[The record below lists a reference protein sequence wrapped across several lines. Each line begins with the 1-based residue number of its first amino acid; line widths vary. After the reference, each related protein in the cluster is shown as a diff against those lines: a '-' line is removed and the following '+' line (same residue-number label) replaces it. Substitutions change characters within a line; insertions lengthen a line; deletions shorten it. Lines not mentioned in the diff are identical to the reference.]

1 MSIHN
6 PICRLVS
13 RRTVGSGFGVGFGV
27 INLCRSLR
35 RRSRR
40 KLRHGAGQ
48 NRRSG
53 RPFARAHRSMPGAR
67 AAALLLSNDAG
78 CLRALANVSASFD
91 CNSPVLWPTTHCG
104 RSWVPRW
111 PAQEPRGGQRRKLS
125 CERSSSAFPKMPAAR
140 PAPDRRPIP
149 SLRSVIPQVGGQAR
163 FALKRSTA
171 SVALGSAPSSFA
183 RWDSLLL
190 LSRPVQSALGR
201 FLLLAPP
208 GGGSSLSPALGGL
221 RELALKYA
229 KFLLHS
235 LRLQEQPTLCHMAR
249 AASARPNTRHVRL
262 RISHRVVQPS
272 DQNVFQSPNQT
283 SHSQEQRSK
292 SVTMPLIELAP
303 HGKDVSLSVTLP
315 EETANDV
322 KLYAR
327 FLKATHQSATSDI
340 ISECIRRTLKQDA
353 EFQTWKSDP
362 ANIKTNRGGARPR
375 KAGSPTPPQ
384 TK

>member
-1 MSIHN
+1 MPIQN
-6 PICRLVS
+6 PMRRLAS
-13 RRTVGSGFGVGFGV
+13 RRSAGFDFGVSFGV
-27 INLCRSLR
+27 VTLCRSSCR
-35 RRSRR
+35 TSRR
-40 KLRHGAGQ
+40 GTRRWAPQ
-48 NRRSG
+48 NRRAG
-53 RPFARAHRSMPGAR
+53 RPVTSAHRPLPCTR

-125 CERSSSAFPKMPAAR
+125 CELSSSAFPKMPAAR

-163 FALKRSTA
+163 VALKRSTA

-221 RELALKYA
+221 RELSLKYA

-235 LRLQEQPTLCHMAR
+235 LRLLEQPTLCHMAR

-272 DQNVFQSPNQT
+272 DQAFFNHPIKPVIPKNKGANQS
-283 SHSQEQRSK
+283 SCHS
-292 SVTMPLIELAP
+292 L
-303 HGKDVSLSVTLP
+303 
-315 EETANDV
+315 N
-322 KLYAR
+322 
-327 FLKATHQSATSDI
+327 
-340 ISECIRRTLKQDA
+340 
-353 EFQTWKSDP
+353 
-362 ANIKTNRGGARPR
+362 
-375 KAGSPTPPQ
+375 
-384 TK
+384 

>member
-1 MSIHN
+1 MPIHN

-13 RRTVGSGFGVGFGV
+13 ACTVGSSLGVSFGVLTLG
-27 INLCRSLR
+27 RSSWR
-35 RRSRR
+35 SSRR
-40 KLRHGAGQ
+40 KLRHPARQ

-53 RPFARAHRSMPGAR
+53 RPVASAHRPSPGAR
-67 AAALLLSNDAG
+67 ALALLLSNDAG

-104 RSWVPRW
+104 RSWVFRW
-111 PAQEPRGGQRRKLS
+111 PEQKTKGGQRRKLS
-125 CERSSSAFPKMPAAR
+125 CGRSSSAFPMMPAAR

-149 SLRSVIPQVGGQAR
+149 SLRSVIPQAGGQAR

-190 LSRPVQSALGR
+190 LSRTVQSALGR

-208 GGGSSLSPALGGL
+208 RVGSSLSPALWGP
-221 RELALKYA
+221 AQTSLKYA
-229 KFLLHS
+229 KVLAAFAPVARGD
-235 LRLQEQPTLCHMAR
+235 LRSASRHGLRALAR
-249 AASARPNTRHVRL
+249 KPPCASANCGLAGRL
-262 RISHRVVQPS
+262 WPKHSSIS
-272 DQNVFQSPNQT
+272 NQI
-283 SHSQEQRSK
+283 SSRSK
-292 SVTMPLIELAP
+292 SVIMPLIELAP
-303 HGKDVSLSVTLP
+303 RGKDISLSLILP

-322 KLYAR
+322 RLYAR

-340 ISECIRRTLKQDA
+340 INECVRRTLKQDT

-362 ANIKTNRGGARPR
+362 ENTKSNRGGARPR
-375 KAGSPTPPQ
+375 KARSSTPPQ
-384 TK
+384 TNRP

>member
-1 MSIHN
+1 MSIQN
-6 PICRLVS
+6 PICRSVYAS
-13 RRTVGSGFGVGFGV
+13 AVGSRFGVGFGV
-27 INLCRSLR
+27 STLCRNLR

-40 KLRHGAGQ
+40 ELCHRERQ

-53 RPFARAHRSMPGAR
+53 RPVARAHRSVPGAR
-67 AAALLLSNDAG
+67 AAALLLSNDAD

-190 LSRPVQSALGR
+190 LSRPVRSALGR
-201 FLLLAPP
+201 FLLLAPSRD
-208 GGGSSLSPALGGL
+208 GSSLSPALWGL
-221 RELALKYA
+221 RKLRSNTR

-235 LRLQEQPTLCHMAR
+235 LRLLVQPTLCHTAR
-249 AASARPNTRHVRL
+249 AAALARIPRRVLLQARGSRLNHRQSLFQSTAKHSSIQTKEQISHHASHRISTTRKRRFSFLDSARGNRKRGKILCPIPQGNSPIGCFKHHQRMCSQDLETGY
-262 RISHRVVQPS
+262 RVSNLEV
-272 DQNVFQSPNQT
+272 
-283 SHSQEQRSK
+283 
-292 SVTMPLIELAP
+292 
-303 HGKDVSLSVTLP
+303 
-315 EETANDV
+315 
-322 KLYAR
+322 
-327 FLKATHQSATSDI
+327 
-340 ISECIRRTLKQDA
+340 
-353 EFQTWKSDP
+353 
-362 ANIKTNRGGARPR
+362 
-375 KAGSPTPPQ
+375 
-384 TK
+384 

>member
-13 RRTVGSGFGVGFGV
+13 RLPVGSGFGVDFGV
-27 INLCRSLR
+27 TNLCRSSCR
-35 RRSRR
+35 TSRR
-40 KLRHGAGQ
+40 GTRRWAPQ
-48 NRRSG
+48 NRRAG
-53 RPFARAHRSMPGAR
+53 RPVTSAHRPLPCTR

-125 CERSSSAFPKMPAAR
+125 SERSASAFPMMPAAR

-171 SVALGSAPSSFA
+171 SVALGSAPSPVA

-201 FLLLAPP
+201 FLRLAPP
-208 GGGSSLSPALGGL
+208 GGGSSLFSGPLGACANFAQNAKV
-221 RELALKYA
+221 LAAFAPVLG
-229 KFLLHS
+229 
-235 LRLQEQPTLCHMAR
+235 RPTLCFTAR
-249 AASARPNTRHVRL
+249 AASARPKTRRVLLQMVEFPNRL
-262 RISHRVVQPS
+262 CS
-272 DQNVFQSPNQT
+272 
-283 SHSQEQRSK
+283 
-292 SVTMPLIELAP
+292 
-303 HGKDVSLSVTLP
+303 
-315 EETANDV
+315 
-322 KLYAR
+322 
-327 FLKATHQSATSDI
+327 
-340 ISECIRRTLKQDA
+340 
-353 EFQTWKSDP
+353 
-362 ANIKTNRGGARPR
+362 
-375 KAGSPTPPQ
+375 
-384 TK
+384 